1 MFLLSKLQLLLYN
14 QAPSNNWQFYISE
27 MFGLMLNEM
36 KRASGKT
43 NYLLMV
49 IITGNG
55 NKAPTAQEEISFGH

>member
-1 MFLLSKLQLLLYN
+1 
-14 QAPSNNWQFYISE
+14 